1 MTPTDKDRRGSG
13 LSMPAPTPLLEET
26 KRHRDLAPKAAL
38 WMDEATTFML
48 PAVGIDQLPTQV
60 GLRAIP
66 KPSPI
71 AFPASDGLSLAD
83 QPTWILPVIP
93 GTARRKGFRSARLGK
108 TSRESGVGS
117 LAWEAG
123 NEEYG
128 PSRERRNTDPQ
139 VLAGQGQAAAPAAL
153 LRNLVKS
160 SGIYALS
167 SLVSPLVSLL
177 LAPFLTHTLSRSDY
191 GTLAILNTIVTLVA
205 GVAELGLSAAFTR
218 MYSYDCETPS
228 EQLAA
233 LSTLVMLLICIVTP
247 LSLVGIMCAPW
258 LAAQLLNSASPAAVN
273 AVRVAAVLALLQDL
287 AVPGLAWL
295 RTENHPA
302 LFSILSVG
310 NLLVT
315 AGANIV
321 LVGALG
327 MGVSGSLIAT
337 GVGSALVIAC
347 TLPVI
352 LVRAGLRLHL
362 EMARAMVAFGAPHAL
377 NVISGWVLQLSDRY
391 LLGHFASLTQVA
403 GYSVAYSLGGI
414 LSAMIISPFSLAWWV
429 LMYPI
434 AKRDDAPRMFRL
446 IFRWFSI
453 VLLFATFGL
462 SLGGISVLDLFFPV
476 PYHADAPIIPL
487 VALATMF
494 NGVFLVVSLG
504 VSLRG
509 KTWLASLYFIASALI
524 NVGLNLLLI
533 PHYGALGAAISTLV
547 AYIALALM
555 AYIANWWIYPVAFE
569 VGLFL
574 GALAVG
580 VALYAAGDALITSLP
595 ERLQGQS
602 FIVTLSIHAVAL
614 LLYGGA
620 LAALGLLPMRGEA
633 PLASRAQR
641 GLN

>member
-1 MTPTDKDRRGSG
+1 MTATDRDRQGAGESKIAR
-13 LSMPAPTPLLEET
+13 TPLLEET
-26 KRHRDLAPKAAL
+26 RRASFWDRPQSLHKPASASGIASSRPDRL

-48 PAVGIDQLPTQV
+48 PAVGIDQMPTQA

-66 KPSPI
+66 KPSPLSFSI
-71 AFPASDGLSLAD
+71 SDSPIGRDKSGPYGSIAD

-93 GTARRKGFRSARLGK
+93 GTERGRDMATEGRDKSAPTR
-108 TSRESGVGS
+108 V
-117 LAWEAG
+117 AEAISDG
-123 NEEYG
+123 E
-128 PSRERRNTDPQ
+128 
-139 VLAGQGQAAAPAAL
+139 QATPAAL

-191 GTLAILNTIVTLVA
+191 GMLAILNTVITLVA

-218 MYSYDCETPS
+218 LYTYDCETR
-228 EQLAA
+228 EDQLAA
-233 LSTLVMLLICIVTP
+233 LSTLVISLFCIVTP
-247 LSLVGIMCAPW
+247 LTLLGIICAPW
-258 LAAQLLNSASPAAVN
+258 LAMQLLNSASSDAVN
-273 AVRVAAVLALLQDL
+273 AVRISAVLALLQDI

-295 RTENHPA
+295 RTENRAA
-302 LFSILSVG
+302 LFSILSTG

-321 LVGALG
+321 FVGAFGL
-327 MGVSGSLIAT
+327 GVSGSLLAT
-337 GVGSALVIAC
+337 GAGSALVIAC
-347 TLPVI
+347 TMPV
-352 LVRAGLRLHL
+352 LLARAGLRPNLA
-362 EMARAMVAFGAPHAL
+362 MAREMVAFGAPHAM
-377 NVISGWVLQLSDRY
+377 NVISAWVLQLSDRY

-414 LSAMIISPFSLAWWV
+414 LSALIISPFSMAWWV

-434 AKRDDAPRMFRL
+434 AKRDDAQHMFCV
-446 IFRWFSI
+446 IFRWFSV
-453 VLLFATFGL
+453 VLLFAAFGL
-462 SLGGISVLDLFFPV
+462 SLGGISVLDIFFPA
-476 PYHADAPIIPL
+476 PYHADAPIVPL
-487 VALATMF
+487 VAMATMF

-504 VSLRG
+504 VSLRR
-509 KTWLASLYFIASALI
+509 KTWLASLYFIGAALI

-533 PHYGALGAAISTLV
+533 PCYGAMGAAISTLV

-574 GALAVG
+574 VALVVG
-580 VALYAAGDALITSLP
+580 VALYAAGDALAQD
-595 ERLQGQS
+595 QGV
-602 FIVTLSIHAVAL
+602 IMALSIHALFL

-620 LAALGLLPMRGEA
+620 LAALSLLPARRGQTWLSGMRG
-633 PLASRAQR
+633 
-641 GLN
+641 

>member
-1 MTPTDKDRRGSG
+1 MTPIRRGRCIA
-13 LSMPAPTPLLEET
+13 PAPTPLLEET
-26 KRHRDLAPKAAL
+26 KRQRDPAPKAAL

-93 GTARRKGFRSARLGK
+93 RRQGFRSARLRADGRGDPCGRP
-108 TSRESGVGS
+108 TR
-117 LAWEAG
+117 LATLAVAL
-123 NEEYG
+123 
-128 PSRERRNTDPQ
+128 PS
-139 VLAGQGQAAAPAAL
+139 APSAL

-218 MYSYDCETPS
+218 MYSYDCQTPS

-233 LSTLVMLLICIVTP
+233 LSTLVMLLLCIVTP
-247 LSLVGIMCAPW
+247 LSLLGIICAPW
-258 LAAQLLNSASPAAVN
+258 LAAQLLNSASPAAVS
-273 AVRVAAVLALLQDL
+273 AVRLAAVLALLQDL

-295 RTENHPA
+295 RAENHPA
-302 LFSILSVG
+302 LFSLLSVG

-347 TLPVI
+347 TLPLI
-352 LVRAGLRLHL
+352 LVRAGLRLQL
-362 EMARAMVAFGAPHAL
+362 EMARALVAFGAPHAL
-377 NVISGWVLQLSDRY
+377 NVIAGWVLQLSDRY
-391 LLGHFASLTQVA
+391 LLEHFASLTQVA

-414 LSAMIISPFSLAWWV
+414 LSAIIISPFSLAWWV

-434 AKRDDAPRMFRL
+434 AQRHDARRLFRL

-476 PYHADAPIIPL
+476 SYHADAPIIPL

-509 KTWLASLYFIASALI
+509 KTWLASLYFVVSALI

-533 PHYGALGAAISTLV
+533 PHYGALGAAISTLA

-555 AYIANWWIYPVAFE
+555 ASIANWWIYPVEFE

-574 GALAVG
+574 GALAAG
-580 VALYAAGDALITSLP
+580 VAFYAAGDALA
-595 ERLQGQS
+595 RGQS
-602 FIVTLSIHAVAL
+602 FLVTLSIHALAL

-620 LAALGLLPMRGEA
+620 LAALGLLPMRGRE
-633 PLASRAQR
+633 PRSTGFR
-641 GLN
+641 